1 VTPNLTTPTDAP
13 PKVSD
18 ASKRRDS
25 SWDIRNAPRNYIS
38 LVLFQVGSALF
49 SFGAVWL
56 ITRHLGSEGY
66 GGIIAIIAASQ
77 VAQILVNWTSVA
89 VVRFGVDEFIE
100 TEKIAKSFWLIFL
113 VLVAN
118 LTIVA
123 GLSSFWFPPLADWL
137 KLRPESF
144 WLVMTHFTVTAL
156 WIHVQMSLQGAKKP
170 RVQGFLQMIER
181 LFIFTGLFA
190 LTAAAWL
197 TPSWAMICYIAAPA
211 AAMIFGIFQ
220 LRKYIWSRFSVDR
233 AFVKKFFTYSLPLLP
248 FSLVGYFS
256 GSYVDAIFLSK
267 FLSTSDLGVY
277 SVATQINGIALQLPT
292 LANTLLLPLFVTLQ
306 RETENQ
312 RSFNYFRNVL
322 PTLTLLW
329 GLACTALAF
338 VAYYAIPLAFGA
350 EFREATVPLWI
361 LLASATIGIPI
372 VIGYSAL
379 SNATSTTYISMIAA
393 VLSSITNIAANFT
406 LIPRYGLAG
415 CAIATA
421 IAYSAGVT
429 TFAILVN
436 RDTKMPLSWVYAA
449 ILPCIAGTISF
460 YVMQNA
466 WLGLLVCVGTSFLI
480 GYLYKDSLNKTFLF
494 LKNFRTT

>member
-1 VTPNLTTPTDAP
+1 MTPDLTTPTDAP

-100 TEKIAKSFWLIFL
+100 TEKIARTFWLIFL
-113 VLVAN
+113 VLAAN

-123 GLSSFWFPPLADWL
+123 ALSFFWFPPLADWL

-181 LFIFTGLFA
+181 LMIFAGLFA

-292 LANTLLLPLFVTLQ
+292 LANSLLIPLLISLEKETQ
-306 RETENQ
+306 RHRTK
-312 RSFNYFRNVL
+312 RFFNDVL
-322 PTLTLLW
+322 PTAVLVW
-329 GLACTALAF
+329 GLLCAVAAF
-338 VAYYAIPLAFGA
+338 SSFFLVPHVFGT
-350 EFREATVPLWI
+350 EFAASVIPLWI
-361 LLASATIGIPI
+361 LLTASCVGLP
-372 VIGYSAL
+372 VLIGYSAL
-379 SNATSTTYISMIAA
+379 SHTLSATYMSAISAILASIANL
-393 VLSSITNIAANFT
+393 VLNFL
-406 LIPRYGLAG
+406 LIPRYGMIG
-415 CAIATA
+415 CAWATL
-421 IAYSAGVT
+421 ISYFVSAS
-429 TFAILVN
+429 TFALLLRKLKVLS
-436 RDTKMPLSWVYAA
+436 LSWIHLAMIPAV
-449 ILPCIAGTISF
+449 AGALTISLTR
-460 YVMQNA
+460 NA
-466 WLGLLVCVGTSFLI
+466 VLSFLVCASLVFLVAYWKR
-480 GYLYKDSLNKTFLF
+480 GALDETLRFLR
-494 LKNFRTT
+494 NFSR